1 MEPAL
6 PQVNHREFL
15 LLRDGELR
23 RVITIEGELVPW
35 DEWKRREQEMNT
47 RRCACGQVC
56 AAGSARTC
64 GSRECI
70 DRLTAEA
77 ARRG

>member
-1 MEPAL
+1 MDSVRPSAD
-6 PQVNHREFL
+6 HREFL
-15 LLRDGELR
+15 LLGSGGLLR
-23 RVITIEGELVPW
+23 VVTIDGELVPW
-35 DEWKRREQEMNT
+35 DEWKRRELEMNT

-70 DRLTAEA
+70 DRLASG
-77 ARRG
+77 AR

>member
-1 MEPAL
+1 MDPVRSPE
-6 PQVNHREFL
+6 NHREFL
-15 LLRDGELR
+15 LLWHGELR
-23 RVITIEGELVPW
+23 RVVTVEDELVPYEQW
-35 DEWKRREQEMNT
+35 QRREVERNT
-47 RRCACGQVC
+47 RRCACGLVC

-77 ARRG
+77 R

>member
-1 MEPAL
+1 VVEPVR
-6 PQVNHREFL
+6 PGEHQREFL
-15 LLRDGELR
+15 LCNGGLR
-23 RVITIEGELVPW
+23 RVVTVEDELVPW
-35 DEWKRREQEMNT
+35 EEWQRRELERSV

-70 DRLTAEA
+70 DRLTADA
-77 ARRG
+77 ASR

>member
-1 MEPAL
+1 MEPVL
-6 PQVNHREFL
+6 PLTTPREFV
-15 LLRDGELR
+15 LLRHGELR
-23 RVITIEGELVPW
+23 RVVTIEGELIPW
-35 DEWKRREQEMNT
+35 DEWKRRELERCV

-70 DRLTAEA
+70 DQLAAEA
-77 ARRG
+77 R